1 MSPAARTDLALARF
15 RDERTVA
22 QSACRL
28 AGDFLANSPGCHEPA
43 LAEISAPL
51 TRLHPC
57 AQFPSRRCDN
67 STAPPTE
74 LPASVT
80 FPPTRDRKM
89 RPADDCKP
97 DCQRRVPVHPVP
109 TASRRALARPDPVRR
124 AVHAAAARF
133 GSLLVPVS
141 KSSHLRCRTVQLAS
155 DASSRHSARPAIW
168 AHTARLGRFPRRP
181 VTDDGSDD
189 PKRLRLASEP

>member
-1 MSPAARTDLALARF
+1 MLEISWRIHQVVTSPR
-15 RDERTVA
+15 
-22 QSACRL
+22 CR
-28 AGDFLANSPGCHEPA
+28 N
-43 LAEISAPL
+43 SAPL

-57 AQFPSRRCDN
+57 ARFPSRRCDN

-97 DCQRRVPVHPVP
+97 DCQRRVPVRPVP
-109 TASRRALARPDPVRR
+109 TASPRALARLDPVRR

-133 GSLLVPVS
+133 GSLLGTAS
-141 KSSHLRCRTVQLAS
+141 KSSDLRCRTVQLAS
-155 DASSRHSARPAIW
+155 DASSRHGERPAIW
-168 AHTARLGRFPRRP
+168 VHTARRGRFPRRP
-181 VTDDGSDD
+181 VTDDGSDN